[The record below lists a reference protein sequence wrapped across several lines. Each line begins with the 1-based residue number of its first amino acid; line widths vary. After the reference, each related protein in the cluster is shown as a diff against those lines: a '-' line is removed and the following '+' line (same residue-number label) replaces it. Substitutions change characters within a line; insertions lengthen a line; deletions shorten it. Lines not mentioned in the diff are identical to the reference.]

1 MPDIIKLLP
10 DAVANQIAA
19 GEVIQRPASV
29 VKELVENAIDA
40 GAKSIKVFIKE
51 AGRASIQIIDD
62 GQGMSETDARMAF
75 ERHATSKIA
84 KAEDLFSIATKGFRG
99 EALASIAAVAQV
111 ELKTC
116 TENSEVGTRIQINGS
131 QVECQE
137 PVACSKGSTFTVNN
151 LFYNIP
157 ARRKFLKANTTE
169 FRHIVNEFTRIALV
183 TPDVRLVLMH
193 NGEIVH
199 DLPPGN
205 LKNRIAGVIGKVS
218 SSRIF
223 DIKVETPIIKLK
235 GYIGK
240 PDFARKRSGEQYF
253 FANNRYMRHPYF
265 HRAIMDA
272 YSNLLP
278 PETVPSYFIY
288 FDVNP
293 DELDVNIHPS
303 KTEIKFENE
312 QAIWPIL
319 MAAVK
324 EALGKFNVVPSI
336 DFDQEG
342 SLDFPVSGGNSEV
355 KMPTI
360 QVDQNFNPFKPQQGF
375 ERKSQS
381 IKGWEDFYSKKESVP
396 EVSTVEIS
404 SRIGGESE
412 NRKKEQIFQEND
424 LVSDQFFQVKNRY
437 ILTNVKSGL
446 MLIDQRRA
454 HIRILYERYL
464 KNLETRKGISQK
476 LLFPE
481 ILNLDQDDK
490 YLVDEI
496 LEDLRALGFDLKKS
510 DETEVEVHAVP
521 GDLLASNVATDVLQS
536 MVSIAK
542 HSKEMIKSVLHEKM
556 AASLAGYSAIGY
568 GKAMNNQEMQDIVDQ
583 LFACKSPSYTPDGKI
598 VVSILSNEDLVQ
610 RFS

>member
-29 VKELVENAIDA
+29 VKELMENAIDA
-40 GAKSIKVFIKE
+40 GAKSIKVLIKE

-75 ERHATSKIA
+75 ERHATSKIS
-84 KAEDLFSIATKGFRG
+84 KAEDLFSIGTKGFRG

-116 TENSEVGTRIQINGS
+116 AKKGEIGTRIQINGS
-131 QVECQE
+131 HVECQE
-137 PVACSKGSTFTVNN
+137 PVACQQGSTFTVSN

-169 FRHIVNEFTRIALV
+169 FKHIAGEFTRIALV
-183 TPDVRLVLMH
+183 SPEIKLMLMH
-193 NGEIVH
+193 NGEIVY
-199 DLPPGN
+199 DLPAGN
-205 LKNRIAGVIGKVS
+205 LKNRITGVIGKVS
-218 SSRIF
+218 GSRIF
-223 DIKVETPIIKLK
+223 DIKVDTPVVKLQ

-240 PDFARKRSGEQYF
+240 PEFARKRSGEQYF

-288 FDVNP
+288 FSVNP

-319 MAAVK
+319 MASVK

-342 SLDFPVSGGNSEV
+342 SIDIPVSNTGGEV
-355 KMPTI
+355 KMPTVH
-360 QVDQNFNPFKPQQGF
+360 VDQNYNPFKPQQGF
-375 ERKSQS
+375 DNATKP
-381 IKGWEDFYSKKESVP
+381 IKGWEDYYSKPKEKP
-396 EVSTVEIS
+396 AEATIEIA
-404 SRIGGESE
+404 SRIGGNAGSDL
-412 NRKKEQIFQEND
+412 NKTIFKEED

-446 MLIDQRRA
+446 MMIDQRRA

-464 KNLETRKGISQK
+464 NNLETRKGLSQK

-481 ILNLDQDDK
+481 ILNLDNEDK

-496 LEDLRALGFDLKKS
+496 TTELNALGFHLVKS
-510 DETEVEVHAVP
+510 QDGEFEVHAVP
-521 GDLLASNVATDVLQS
+521 GDLLVSNLATDVLHS
-536 MVSIAK
+536 MVSIANQNK
-542 HSKEMIKSVLHEKM
+542 DMIKSVLHEKM

-568 GKAMNNQEMQDIVDQ
+568 GKAMNNKEMQDIVDQ
-583 LFACKSPSYTPDGKI
+583 LFACKSPSFTPEGKI
-598 VVSILSNEDLVQ
+598 VVSILSNEDLIQ

>member
-40 GAKSIKVFIKE
+40 EAKSIKVLIKE
-51 AGRASIQIIDD
+51 AGRTSIQIIDD
-62 GQGMSETDARMAF
+62 GKGMSETDARMAF
-75 ERHATSKIA
+75 ERHATSKISR
-84 KAEDLFSIATKGFRG
+84 AEDLFSIQTKGFRG

-111 ELKTC
+111 ELKSC

-131 QVECQE
+131 SFECQE
-137 PVACSKGSTFTVNN
+137 AVACSKGSTFTVSN

-183 TPDVRLVLMH
+183 SPAVKMMLIH
-193 NGEIVH
+193 NGEILY
-199 DLPPGN
+199 DLPAGN
-205 LKNRIAGVIGKVS
+205 LKSRISGLIGKVA

-223 DIKVETPIIKLK
+223 DIEVDTPIVKLK

-253 FANNRYMRHPYF
+253 FANNRFMRHPYF

-278 PETVPSYFIY
+278 PDTIPSYFIY
-288 FDVNP
+288 FTVNP
-293 DELDVNIHPS
+293 DELDVNIHPT

-319 MAAVK
+319 MASVK

-342 SLDFPVSGGNSEV
+342 SLDFPVSNQNTTLKAPSV
-355 KMPTI
+355 H
-360 QVDQNFNPFKPQQGF
+360 VDHSFNPFNPQQGF
-375 ERKSQS
+375 ETSSKPS
-381 IKGWEDFYSKKESVP
+381 IKGWEDFYSAGKEELP
-396 EVSTVEIS
+396 STVEMAS
-404 SRIGGESE
+404 KIGGVTENATPESFFNGE
-412 NRKKEQIFQEND
+412 D

-446 MLIDQRRA
+446 MMIDQRRA
-454 HIRILYERYL
+454 HIRILFERYL
-464 KNLETRKGISQK
+464 KNLETRKGLSQK

-490 YLVDEI
+490 HLVDEI
-496 LEDLRALGFDLKKS
+496 AHELRALGFDLQKTS
-510 DETEVEVHAVP
+510 GDEIEVHAIP
-521 GDLLASNVATDVLQS
+521 GDLLVSNAATDVLQS
-536 MVSIAK
+536 IVSIAK
-542 HSKEMIKSVLHEKM
+542 NNKEMIKSVLHEKM
-556 AASLAGYSAIGY
+556 AASLAEYSAIGY
-568 GKAMNNQEMQDIVDQ
+568 GKSMNNHEMQDVVDQ
-583 LFACKSPSYTPDGKI
+583 LFACHMPSYTPDGKI
-598 VVSILSNEDLVQ
+598 VVSILSNEDLIQ

>member
-40 GAKSIKVFIKE
+40 EAKSIKVLIKD
-51 AGRASIQIIDD
+51 AGRTSIQIIDD
-62 GQGMSETDARMAF
+62 GKGMSETDARMAF
-75 ERHATSKIA
+75 ERHATSKISR
-84 KAEDLFSIATKGFRG
+84 AEDLFSIQTKGFRG

-111 ELKTC
+111 ELKSSTK
-116 TENSEVGTRIQINGS
+116 NSEVGTRIQINGS
-131 QVECQE
+131 SFECQE
-137 PVACSKGSTFTVNN
+137 PVACSKGSTFTVSN

-183 TPDVRLVLMH
+183 SPAVKMMLMH
-193 NGEIVH
+193 NGEIVY
-199 DLPPGN
+199 DLPAGN
-205 LKNRIAGVIGKVS
+205 LKSRISGLIGKVA

-223 DIKVETPIIKLK
+223 DIEVDTPIVKLK

-253 FANNRYMRHPYF
+253 FANNRFMRHPYF

-278 PETVPSYFIY
+278 PDTIPSYFIY
-288 FDVNP
+288 FTVNP
-293 DELDVNIHPS
+293 DELDVNIHPT

-319 MAAVK
+319 MASVK

-342 SLDFPVSGGNSEV
+342 NLDFPVSNQNT
-355 KMPTI
+355 TI
-360 QVDQNFNPFKPQQGF
+360 KAPSVHVDHSFNPFNPQQGF
-375 ERKSQS
+375 ETSSKPSV
-381 IKGWEDFYSKKESVP
+381 KGWEDFYSTGKEELP
-396 EVSTVEIS
+396 STVEMAS
-404 SRIGGESE
+404 KIGGLTENATPESFFNGE
-412 NRKKEQIFQEND
+412 D

-446 MLIDQRRA
+446 MMIDQRRA
-454 HIRILYERYL
+454 HIRILFERYL
-464 KNLETRKGISQK
+464 KNLETRKGLSQK

-490 YLVDEI
+490 HLVDEI
-496 LEDLRALGFDLKKS
+496 AHELRALGFDLQKTS
-510 DETEVEVHAVP
+510 GDEIEVHAIP
-521 GDLLASNVATDVLQS
+521 GDLLVSNAATDVLQS
-536 MVSIAK
+536 IVSIAK
-542 HSKEMIKSVLHEKM
+542 NNKEMIKSVLHEKM
-556 AASLAGYSAIGY
+556 AASLAEYSAIGY
-568 GKAMNNQEMQDIVDQ
+568 GKSMNNHEMQDVVDQ
-583 LFACKSPSYTPDGKI
+583 LFACQMPSYTPDGKI
-598 VVSILSNEDLVQ
+598 VVSILSNEDLIQ